1 MANKNYS
8 VGPQD
13 GWVKVLTVA
22 AKSYVRISVSPPT
35 VPFYIFGAPA
45 ATPVLGTDVGIQIPC
60 PDLSPFE
67 TWNSTAGGNID
78 AFWVRVPHV
87 SNQNATGQARI
98 DVYTDGGTL
107 V

>member
-1 MANKNYS
+1 MANKNYF

-22 AKSYVRISVSPPT
+22 AKSYVRISVSPVT
-35 VPFYIFGAPA
+35 VPFYVFGAPA
-45 ATPVLGTDVGIQIPC
+45 ATPTAADIGIQIPC
-60 PDLSPFE
+60 TEVTPFE
-67 TWNSTAGGNID
+67 TWNSTAGGNVD
-78 AFWVRVPHV
+78 AFWVRVPHT
-87 SNQNATGQARI
+87 SNQNASGQARI

>member
-1 MANKNYS
+1 MANKNYF

-22 AKSYVRISVSPPT
+22 AKSYVRISRSPCS
-35 VPFYIFGAPA
+35 VPIYVFGAPSG
-45 ATPVLGTDVGIQIPC
+45 TPVNGVDIGIQL
-60 PDLSPFE
+60 PDEDPFE

-78 AFWVRVPHV
+78 AFWVRVPHP
-87 SNQNATGQARI
+87 STQTATGQARI